1 MIRAVLRSYVI
12 VFCGV
17 VVSVT
22 CMKERQVAVE
32 DESARCQN
40 LISSTYMLVQLGLL
54 SRSSIF
60 DLMQLE
66 LERARDM
73 YR

>member
-1 MIRAVLRSYVI
+1 MTISQKSSHKILIRPKSALQ
-12 VFCGV
+12 
-17 VVSVT
+17 
-22 CMKERQVAVE
+22 ERQVAVE

-54 SRSSIF
+54 GRSSIF

-66 LERARDM
+66 LECARDM